1 LRLNPKLNPLKS
13 KIAREGERVR
23 ETRRWGKRST
33 SRALGGGAKGA
44 HQSLLRNIKSDLRR
58 AHSLGAVAF
67 ALQHTRQ
74 YTRHATHLGL
84 DTPHATY
91 VGNTNMCCNTSCR
104 HPIRDTRCSTR
115 DNTQMCCNTCVA
127 THLGNTQFATHTALH
142 VDVTHCATCHQRT
155 PFICSF
161 LHHNM
166 LK

>member
-1 LRLNPKLNPLKS
+1 VGQK
-13 KIAREGERVR
+13 EQ
-23 ETRRWGKRST
+23 T
-33 SRALGGGAKGA
+33 SRAPRQHQVSVLVASRVALDEKHQEKGA
-44 HQSLLRNIKSDLRR
+44 RETSR
-58 AHSLGAVAF
+58 ATCDEHTHLVLSRSHCSTRDNTRDM
-67 ALQHTRQ
+67 QHMLVL
-74 YTRHATHLGL
+74 TRHMQHMLATPTCVATH
-84 DTPHATY
+84 